1 MSTSQYSSETL
12 DRIAKLDR
20 IRSMGVNPFAHRFD
34 ITNSIAKISESYPA
48 KLEEGKA
55 SPFRVIEE
63 IIPSP
68 TTEVAIAGRVML
80 HRSFGKIC
88 FATISDGTGR
98 MQILF
103 ARENCSINVDGE
115 SLTVLEENSQNGRSL
130 NEE

>member
-1 MSTSQYSSETL
+1 M
-12 DRIAKLDR
+12 
-20 IRSMGVNPFAHRFD
+20 NPFAHRFD
-34 ITNSIAKISESYPA
+34 ISSSIGKISESYPA
-48 KLEEGKA
+48 KLEEGTN

-68 TTEVAIAGRVML
+68 TSEVSIAGRVML

-115 SLTVLEENSQNGRSL
+115 IKDMLTSIDENTTNKVLKESVAMTL
-130 NEE
+130 NNEAL